1 MMADLRELWTF
12 KSFRARIFL
21 AIIPTT
27 IAMVVG
33 FFALDRQ
40 PPYDFYTQE
49 HGSNIEPPA
58 GAAGDT
64 VTVNWRVR
72 FHRQCDGTVERQ
84 LVDPATDVILAAYAV
99 APAAQNGI
107 KIGEEY
113 LRKPLTL
120 PNNIKRG
127 TIAYQAKLTYQCNWL
142 QRAWPF
148 FAIRYTTPKLLFH
161 LEG

>member
-1 MMADLRELWTF
+1 MADLRELWSLE
-12 KSFRARIFL
+12 SFRARIFM
-21 AIIPTT
+21 AAIPTVFSV
-27 IAMVVG
+27 IVG
-33 FFALDRQ
+33 YYALDRQ
-40 PPYDFYTQE
+40 PPYDFYGQDE
-49 HGSNIEPPA
+49 GSSIEPPT
-58 GAAGDT
+58 GAAGDV

-72 FHRQCDGTVERQ
+72 FHRSCVGTVERQ
-84 LVDPATDVILAAYAV
+84 LVDPESDVILAAYAI

-120 PNNIKRG
+120 PRDIKRG
-127 TIAYQAKLTYQCNWL
+127 TIAYQARLTYQCNWL
-142 QRAWPF
+142 QRQWPF